1 MRKVLLFGGSAVLLL
16 AIMGLAGCG
25 PARDV
30 GPGADVAKAEA
41 EVKEILVEKTDN
53 GNRVE
58 LKKGQTLVVTLESN
72 PSTGYSW
79 EVAEGMGTV
88 LQQQGEA
95 EFQPAKTGDQQ
106 LVGAGGSET
115 LRFEAAAAGETTLKL
130 VYHRPWEKE
139 VEPLETF
146 SIEVVVR

>member
-1 MRKVLLFGGSAVLLL
+1 MV
-16 AIMGLAGCG
+16 LAGCG
-25 PARDV
+25 PARSAD
-30 GPGADVAKAEA
+30 PGADVAKAD
-41 EVKEILVEKTDN
+41 VKEILVEKKDN
-53 GNRVE
+53 GSRVE

-95 EFQPAKTGDQQ
+95 EFQPAKTGDQP

-115 LRFEAAAAGETTLKL
+115 LRFDVAAAGETTLKL
-130 VYHRPWEKE
+130 VYHRPWEKG

-146 SIEVVVR
+146 SVQVIVR